1 MPFLHDERGRLRTY
15 PTLGLIAALVLFI
28 GLATS
33 LILLA
38 ATSISP
44 AVLALGTLAI
54 LVLVKVPLLGMV
66 WWLMGRHMEKPGR
79 TAWDADERREILDYL
94 EREAAR
100 VATLPDAGERL
111 AFLRQEAW
119 RVADRA
125 PPEDKAAAA
134 ATALRISAIASPR
147 QPRY

>member
-1 MPFLHDERGRLRTY
+1 MPILHDDQGRIRTY
-15 PTLGLIAALVLFI
+15 RTLGLISVLVLFM

-44 AVLALGTLAI
+44 AVLAFGTLAI
-54 LVLVKVPLLGMV
+54 LVLVKVPLLAVV
-66 WWLMGRHMEKPGR
+66 WWLMGKHMEKPGR
-79 TAWDADERREILDYL
+79 PAWDADERREILDYL

-100 VATLPDAGERL
+100 VANLPDAGERL

-119 RVADRA
+119 RVADGA

-134 ATALRISAIASPR
+134 ATALRIGAIAAHR
-147 QPRY
+147 QPH